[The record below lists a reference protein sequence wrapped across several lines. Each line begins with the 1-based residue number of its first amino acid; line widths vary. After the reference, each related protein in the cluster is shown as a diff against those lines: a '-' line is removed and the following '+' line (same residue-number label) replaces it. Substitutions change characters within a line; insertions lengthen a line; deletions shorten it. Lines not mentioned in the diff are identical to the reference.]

1 MESFKELMQ
10 RRVFGIPVMYV
21 AGIFVA
27 ILAFV
32 AWRMAPSK
40 DKDAGSGDN
49 TDGPPGSGDGLG
61 EGGTV
66 TTGDFDGTIYDGL
79 KTSGT
84 VVVAPTPPEKEL
96 DKVYTNEEWVRDGAA
111 WLVAQ
116 NKASSTEA
124 ASALSKY
131 INGQDRSYAEDALVN
146 AWSKE
151 KGLPPSMPDS
161 SGNVIAPTPALAK
174 PSPAQKQGS
183 PPIIHKVKGSSD
195 NTLAELANLYYGR
208 ADAQTIDLIQGSNP
222 NIKNDAGP
230 FPIGFGIR
238 IPVWHVPKYY
248 VTPRIMTTK
257 EIAAKNGLASW
268 SIEVLN
274 NTTKTSWAKNS
285 RVRVA

>member
-1 MESFKELMQ
+1 MDIKEMMQ
-10 RRVFGIPVMYV
+10 KRVMGVPVLIL
-21 AGIFVA
+21 AGVFVA

-32 AWRMAPSK
+32 AWKMAPSTTEK
-40 DKDAGSGDN
+40 TSGDEGN
-49 TDGPPGSGDGLG
+49 SGEAGSGDGLG

-66 TTGDFDGTIYDGL
+66 STGDFDGTIYDGL
-79 KTSGT
+79 KTTGT

-96 DKVYTNEEWVRDGAA
+96 DKAPYSNEEWVRDGAA
-111 WLVAQ
+111 WLVSQ

-131 INGQDRSYAEDALVN
+131 INGQDRSYTENALVD

-151 KGLPPSMPDS
+151 KGLPPSMPDTT
-161 SGNVIAPTPALAK
+161 GNVIAPTPALSK
-174 PSPAQKQGS
+174 PTPAQKQGS
-183 PPIIHKVKGSSD
+183 PPIIHKVKGSND

-222 NIKNDAGP
+222 NIKNDTGP
-230 FPIGFGIR
+230 FPVGFGVR

-248 VTPRIMTTK
+248 VTPRNMSTR
-257 EIAAKNGLASW
+257 EVAAKNGLATW

-274 NTTKTSWAKNS
+274 NTTKSSWAKGS
-285 RVRVA
+285 RVRVK